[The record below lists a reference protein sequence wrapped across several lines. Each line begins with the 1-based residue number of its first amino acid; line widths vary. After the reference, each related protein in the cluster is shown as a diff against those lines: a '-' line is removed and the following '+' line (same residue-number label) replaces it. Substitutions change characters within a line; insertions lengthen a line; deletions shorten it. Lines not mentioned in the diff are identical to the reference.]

1 MHNMPHSEESKKKM
15 SEAHKGKAN
24 IARRRKTIVKDGV
37 TLYQCGVCKDFK
49 PYDEFY
55 KNRRTILGI
64 TQDCKKCHCK
74 VSIKTRNKDTAHEN
88 NRKYMERARKKNIE
102 IFRERERKY
111 SLNRSKDEKYW
122 ARKELNNA
130 VKRGDILKPDI
141 CEECGRKARI
151 TAHHE
156 DYAKPLSVKWLC
168 YKCHGKKHRKEIG
181 NERAG
186 SD

>member
-1 MHNMPHSEESKKKM
+1 MHNIPHSEESKKKM

-24 IARRRKTIVKDGV
+24 IARRRKTMVKDGV
-37 TLYQCGVCKDFK
+37 TLYQCGVCKEFK

-55 KNRRTILGI
+55 KNKRTILGI
-64 TQDCKKCHCK
+64 TPDCKKCHCK
-74 VSIKTRNKDTAHEN
+74 VNIKTRNMDTAREN

-122 ARKELNNA
+122 ARKEVNNA

-141 CEECGRKARI
+141 CEECGRKVRI

-156 DYAKPLSVKWLC
+156 DYTKPLSVKWLC
-168 YKCHGKKHRKEIG
+168 YKCHGKKHRKE
-181 NERAG
+181 
-186 SD
+186 